1 MIKPDDSGRL
11 NQLGKILAKP
21 LSTILVNPLTED
33 WTRLLEAYW
42 CILTGKGAGTGWD
55 LNSEIAAARSVI
67 KTASPTIFDVGAN
80 NGEWSLLMSQLFP
93 QAQLYLFEPQPDCQ
107 QTIVSKQLPNMELV
121 PYAVSSSVRQT
132 KIYTTAATSGI
143 ASLHPRQDTYFEQ
156 YDFFPLDIQTI
167 TLDRLISDRQ
177 IEQVDFL
184 KMDIEGHELDALKGA
199 QHSLESKKIKA
210 LSFEFGSGNI
220 NSRTFFRDFWDLL
233 HPYGYQ
239 IYRILPSARLMRIDE
254 YYEDCEYFRGVT
266 NYLAVLTDPE

>member
-1 MIKPDDSGRL
+1 MLKPDDQGRL

-21 LSTILVNPLTED
+21 LSTLLINPLTED

-55 LNSEIAAARSVI
+55 LQSEIAAARSAI
-67 KTASPTIFDVGAN
+67 KTDSPTIFDVGAN

-107 QTIVSKQLPNMELV
+107 QTIIDKHLSNMELI
-121 PYAVSSSVRQT
+121 PYAVSSTERKTQ
-132 KIYTTAATSGI
+132 IYTTPATSGI

-156 YDFFPLDIQTI
+156 YDFFPLDIQTT
-167 TLDRLISDRQ
+167 TLDKIISDRQ
-177 IEQVDFL
+177 IEQIDFL

-199 QHSLESKKIKA
+199 TNSLENRKIKA

-233 HPYGYQ
+233 HPYDYK
-239 IYRILPSARLMRIDE
+239 IYRVLPSSRLMEIKE

-266 NYLAVLTDPE
+266 NYLAILTTAK